1 MEIHVKNQT
10 AGVITYVD
18 GNQLVYGGLH
28 GSVVTD
34 EDAWRAVGEL
44 REALTSV
51 TLDGPRAAE
60 ARAQV
65 AELDAA
71 VRAPRP
77 DKGRAAGILRRLTE
91 LLASAGWLAD
101 ASPAGPVMSVAT
113 DPWEVSWDAPATA
126 RRHSARPDPAPRR
139 PGRGPGM
146 TPRRSRR
153 CSRSSAR
160 CRRWSRS
167 RRSARSAK
175 PPPAGR

>member
-18 GNQLVYGGLH
+18 GNQVVYGGLH

-91 LLASAGWLAD
+91 LLASAGSLTTAGTALMGPLQTLASWLGAHG
-101 ASPAGPVMSVAT
+101 AAIL
-113 DPWEVSWDAPATA
+113 
-126 RRHSARPDPAPRR
+126 
-139 PGRGPGM
+139 GM
-146 TPRRSRR
+146 L
-153 CSRSSAR
+153 AL
-160 CRRWSRS
+160 
-167 RRSARSAK
+167 
-175 PPPAGR
+175 